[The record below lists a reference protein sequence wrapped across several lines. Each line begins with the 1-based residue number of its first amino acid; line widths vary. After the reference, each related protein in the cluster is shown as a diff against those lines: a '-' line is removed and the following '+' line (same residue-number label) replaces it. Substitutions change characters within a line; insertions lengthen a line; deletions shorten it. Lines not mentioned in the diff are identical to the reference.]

1 MAIGLLAG
9 ILFILVTVL
18 SIKHLMLKREIRKL
32 SDRIGQLACGA
43 TEQILDI
50 SLIDRDL
57 ERLAGLLNAYFAGQR
72 TCVAEALRH
81 EEHLKASVA
90 DISHDLRTPLTV
102 ILGHLQLLREY
113 PLDPEQQ
120 RRVETALKKAGRMKE
135 LTESFYELS
144 VFDRDRSLRWER
156 INLSNLMMDFLTEN
170 APLFEERQLRPRIG
184 LPDTSVYVRADRK
197 LLERILQNLL
207 TNAVRYTAGE
217 IDITLSERE
226 EGKILLQ
233 IDNTAENADSID
245 VDRLFDRFYTAD
257 PSRHGGST
265 GLGLAVVKLLAEKL
279 GGNVS
284 AGIDS
289 GVLSMKLILSSWE
302 GSLS

>member
-1 MAIGLLAG
+1 MIVG
-9 ILFILVTVL
+9 VL
-18 SIKHLMLKREIRKL
+18 CIFLMLLSVKYMALKRQIGSLAAQIERL
-32 SDRIGQLACGA
+32 SCGE
-43 TEQILDI
+43 TEKMLEL

-57 ERLAGLLNAYFAGQR
+57 ERLAGLLNTCFAGQR

-102 ILGHLQLLREY
+102 IMGHLQLLRES
-113 PLDPEQQ
+113 PLSPEQL

-144 VFDRDRSLRWER
+144 VLDGDKSFQWER
-156 INLSNLMMDFLTEN
+156 INLSNLLMDFLTEN
-170 APLFEERQLRPRIG
+170 APLFEQRQIRPNIG
-184 LPDTSVYVRADRK
+184 LPDASVYVRSDRK

-207 TNAVRYTAGE
+207 ANAVRYTAGE
-217 IDITLSERE
+217 INIALSGPE
-226 EGKILLQ
+226 EGKILLR
-233 IDNTAENADSID
+233 IDNTVEDGDSIE

-257 PSRHGGST
+257 PSRHSGST

-279 GGNVS
+279 GGAVS
-284 AGIDS
+284 AGLDLD
-289 GVLSMKLILSSWE
+289 VLSMRLTLPSWE
-302 GSLS
+302 GL